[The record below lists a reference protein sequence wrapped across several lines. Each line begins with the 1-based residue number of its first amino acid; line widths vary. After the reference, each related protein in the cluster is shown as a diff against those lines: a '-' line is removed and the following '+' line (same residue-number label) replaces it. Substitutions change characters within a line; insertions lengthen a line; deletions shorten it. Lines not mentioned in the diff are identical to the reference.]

1 MNVENVIPILNVSSM
16 EQTFG
21 WFAKLGWRKLWDW
34 GEPPEFGAVGNG
46 SSEIFVCLNGQGCRI
61 DPGET
66 GEATWMGWFLPSPA
80 EVDAA
85 HAVAVANGVVV
96 TLPPR
101 DFPWNM
107 REFHVRHPD
116 GHMFRIGAGLE
127 DESASESELHAAGPP
142 LVIERVAMPV
152 RLEKR
157 LAAVLLDVAA
167 SKGMS
172 VDSALEEILSHTNE
186 AFRGGVASPHTRKT
200 LAYIQELKAKHG
212 IDYDCHASYRFVER
226 P

>member
-16 EQTFG
+16 EESFT

-34 GEPPEFGAVGNG
+34 GDPPDLGAVGNG
-46 SSEIFVCLNGQGCRI
+46 SSEIFVCLDGQGCREI
-61 DPGET
+61 G
-66 GEATWMGWFLPSPA
+66 GTWMGWFLPTPDD
-80 EVDAA
+80 VDAA
-85 HAVAVANGVVV
+85 HAVAVPNGVLV
-96 TLPPR
+96 TQPPT
-101 DFPWNM
+101 DFPWSM

-127 DESASESELHAAGPP
+127 EEDEFEAELHASGPP
-142 LVIERVAMPV
+142 LPIERVAVPV

-157 LAAVLLDVAA
+157 LAALLRDVAA

-172 VDSALEEILSHTNE
+172 VDSALEEILLHTNE
-186 AFRGGVASPHTRKT
+186 PFRGGVASPHTRKT

-212 IDYDCHASYRFVER
+212 IDYDSHASYRFVER

>member
-16 EQTFG
+16 EETLRVVRETRLEE
-21 WFAKLGWRKLWDW
+21 ALGLGR
-34 GEPPEFGAVGNG
+34 PASFGAVGNG
-46 SSEIFVCLNGQGCRI
+46 SSEIFVCLDGQGCREI
-61 DPGET
+61 G
-66 GEATWMGWFLPSPA
+66 GTWMGWFLPTPA

-85 HAVAVANGVVV
+85 HEAAVANGVLV
-96 TLPPR
+96 TQPPT
-101 DFPWNM
+101 DFPWGM

-127 DESASESELHAAGPP
+127 DEEEFEAELHASGPP
-142 LVIERVAMPV
+142 LPIERVAVPV

-157 LAAVLLDVAA
+157 LAALLQDLAA

-172 VDSALEEILSHTNE
+172 VDSALEEILLHTNE
-186 AFRGGVASPHTRKT
+186 PFRGGVASPHTRKT

-212 IDYDCHASYRFVER
+212 IDYDTHASYRFVER
-226 P
+226 A

>member
-1 MNVENVIPILNVSSM
+1 MMNVENVIPILNVSSM
-16 EQTFG
+16 EESFA
-21 WFAKLGWRKLWDW
+21 WFARLGWRKLWDW
-34 GEPPEFGAVGNG
+34 GDPPDFGAVGNG
-46 SSEIFVCLNGQGCRI
+46 SSEIFLCLDGQGCREI
-61 DPGET
+61 G
-66 GEATWMGWFLPSPA
+66 GTWMGWFLPSPA

-85 HAVAVANGVVV
+85 HAAAMANGMTV
-96 TLPPR
+96 TQPPI

-127 DESASESELHAAGPP
+127 DEREFEAELHTSGPP
-142 LVIERVAMPV
+142 LPIERVAVPV

-157 LAAVLLDVAA
+157 LAALLQDVAA

-172 VDSALEEILSHTNE
+172 VDSALEEILLHTNE
-186 AFRGGVASPHTRKT
+186 PFRGGVASPHTRKT

-212 IDYDCHASYRFVER
+212 IDYDSHASYRFVER

>member
-16 EQTFG
+16 EETFA
-21 WFAKLGWRKLWDW
+21 WFDKLGWTKQWDW
-34 GEPPEFGAVGNG
+34 GEPADFGAVGNG
-46 SSEIFVCLNGQGCRI
+46 SSEIFICLNGLGCRA
-61 DPGET
+61 DKT
-66 GEATWMGWFLPSPA
+66 GEGVWMGWFVPSVA

-85 HAVAVANGVVV
+85 YELAVSHGVTV
-96 TLPPR
+96 TQPPT

-107 REFHVRHPD
+107 RECHIRHPD
-116 GHMFRIGAGLE
+116 GHVFRIGAALE
-127 DESASESELHAAGPP
+127 DESASEEQLHASGPP
-142 LVIERVAMPV
+142 LPIERVAVPV

-157 LAAVLLDVAA
+157 LAALLQDLAA

-172 VDSALEEILSHTNE
+172 VDSCLEEILLHTNE
-186 AFRGGVASPHTRKT
+186 PFRGGVACPHTRKT
-200 LAYIQELKAKHG
+200 LAYIQDLKATHG